1 MKRPLKIILW
11 SFGVVVSLVLVAAF
25 LFYLKFRS
33 ITKEMV
39 PAETVAIN
47 DTVWCIMD
55 GFVNAY
61 LFKGKSSY
69 LLVDAGIDKKKFKA
83 QLDKVGIAPEQVT
96 TLLLTH
102 SDTDHTGAIPI
113 FTNATVYMHQK
124 EEQMIN
130 GTKSKIKFLKSS
142 WAYGPYQ
149 LLNDSDSL
157 VFDGLKVNIILTPGH
172 TEGSSCYIVG
182 DDYLLTG
189 DNLVYKDGKY
199 GSFVD
204 FFNMDTQ
211 RQIESIKSLPAAA
224 NFKYLLTAH
233 HGYLPVR
240 Q

>member
-1 MKRPLKIILW
+1 MKKPFKIVLW
-11 SFGVVVSLVLVAAF
+11 SFGVFVGLLIIAGF
-25 LFYLKFRS
+25 LFYLKFKS
-33 ITKEMV
+33 ITKEMI
-39 PAETVAIN
+39 PAETTAIN
-47 DTVWCIMD
+47 DSVWCIKD
-55 GFVNAY
+55 GFANAY

-69 LLVDAGIDKKKFKA
+69 LLVDAGMSKKKFKA
-83 QLDKVGIAPEQVT
+83 QMDIVGIAPEQVT

-102 SDTDHTGAIPI
+102 SDTDHTGAIPL
-113 FTNATVYMHQK
+113 FTNATVYMHRE

-157 VFDGLKVNIILTPGH
+157 VFDGLKVKIILTAGH
-172 TEGSSCYIVG
+172 TAGSSCYVIG

-189 DNLVYKDGKY
+189 DNLVYKDGRY
-199 GSFVD
+199 GPFVD
-204 FFNMDTQ
+204 LFNMDTP
-211 RQIESIKSLPAAA
+211 RQLESIKSLPAPE
-224 NFKYLLTAH
+224 NFRYLLTSH